1 MYIYI
6 PRYMHVLNCTCIYIH
21 ISIYTQRPHTM
32 YIYVYIYIY
41 TYVTSQVSARITP
54 LWCARFKRTWKYQR
68 SSATAKFS
76 FDMPQIE
83 AFHKKFKATVVAQDV
98 HPRLI
103 LNYDQVW
110 PAVALQS
117 RKILKEEDTVGFDKH
132 LYIYIYNKMQMF
144 RE

>member
-1 MYIYI
+1 MYSTVHAYIYI
-6 PRYMHVLNCTCIYIH
+6 YIYIH
-21 ISIYTQRPHTM
+21 TQRPHTM

-83 AFHKKFKATVVAQDV
+83 AFHKKFQATVVAQDV

-117 RKILKEEDTVGFDKH
+117 RKILKEEDTVWFDKH
-132 LYIYIYNKMQMF
+132 LYIYNKMQMF
-144 RE
+144 RESHKV